1 VLLSGLGD
9 DWRNG
14 FSETDLKLR
23 FFTIESHGGS
33 MTATIPL
40 SADYKASGG
49 KLLRVRL
56 RQTGD
61 RIDSVRISGD
71 FFLIPEDSLPKLEK
85 MLEDVPLR
93 EKELKLLVDRFF
105 RGTNAQGLGVA
116 PDDFVKAILAAKPEE
131 TES

>member
-1 VLLSGLGD
+1 
-9 DWRNG
+9 
-14 FSETDLKLR
+14 
-23 FFTIESHGGS
+23 
-33 MTATIPL
+33 MTPTIPL
-40 SADYKASGG
+40 SADYKAPGG

-105 RGTNAQGLGVA
+105 RGTSAQGLGVA
-116 PDDFVKAILAAKPEE
+116 PYDFVKAILSAKPGEAG
-131 TES
+131 S

>member
-1 VLLSGLGD
+1 
-9 DWRNG
+9 
-14 FSETDLKLR
+14 
-23 FFTIESHGGS
+23 
-33 MTATIPL
+33 MTAAIPL
-40 SADYKASGG
+40 SADYKAPGG

-93 EKELKLLVDRFF
+93 EKELQLLVDRFF
-105 RGTNAQGLGVA
+105 RGTNAKGLGVA
-116 PDDFVKAILAAKPEE
+116 PDDFVKAILSAKPGEAGF
-131 TES
+131 